1 MTTDS
6 AASLPDTQVFIPL
19 GMSQEE
25 AERIRGYYQLS
36 RGMERV
42 GPWGRLPRVY
52 AEALL
57 AAAEQQGVVAEVAAA
72 LDALV
77 QEVFPAVE
85 GLEAYLASP
94 AVSRRRK
101 DELIVQLFEGR
112 TVPLF
117 VDFLR
122 LLNRNG
128 RLELLRAAAIAFR
141 EMEEQRAGRRRVLIE
156 SAAPLEEPQA
166 RALAEALQPLIGGT
180 PVLIVRVRPELI
192 GGLVVRVG
200 DRVFDTTIR
209 SRIQTLRLQLL
220 ARGSHEIQSRRD
232 RFCIA

>member
-1 MTTDS
+1 MIADS
-6 AASLPDTQVFIPL
+6 AASHPDTQVFIPL
-19 GMSQEE
+19 GVSPEE
-25 AERIRGYYQLS
+25 AERIRGYYQWS
-36 RGMERV
+36 RGAELV

-85 GLEAYLASP
+85 GLEGYLASP

-101 DELIVQLFEGR
+101 DELIMQLLEGR
-112 TVPLF
+112 ATPLF

-128 RLELLRAAAIAFR
+128 RLGLLRAAAIAFR
-141 EMEEQRAGRRRVLIE
+141 EMEERRAGRRRVLIE
-156 SAAPLEEPQA
+156 SAAPLDEPQA
-166 RALAEALQPLIGGT
+166 RALAESLQPLIGGV
-180 PVLIVRVRPELI
+180 PVLVVRVRPELI

-209 SRIQTLRLQLL
+209 SRIQTLRQQLL

-232 RFCIA
+232 RFCVA